1 MALTVQQFDFVA
13 SIQGLQA
20 ALAVAE
26 QAGGV
31 TGSRDAGPTQT
42 TVNEYGGASLGAG
55 IGGAMPGVTASPG
68 STSLPAADLGSL
80 FALGGDP
87 ANLVTA
93 NFLEQQRAATGTP
106 AGGGYN
112 VDLSKVGVDT
122 GTGSAQ
128 QGGSS
133 EAQNIEAWINDL
145 INGRTDLSINEG
157 GVNPVTTESLIQS
170 LSARLGR
177 TLTAEEFTAVVLP
190 SIPQEWRPKTTS
202 PGLTAA
208 GGTGLLGGGGGQP
221 SAFSGDAEIGV
232 AGAIELL
239 DGEAKKVAGGGGGL
253 ISGLGGFPDATK
265 LAYQQQDPSEAFTRF
280 LAQREGTPPAGTG
293 GREALER
300 RGDYLAPL
308 ATAFGYGF
316 SPGIGGQ
323 GQDYSGFYSKYGGAD
338 PSYADIQ
345 GKVRGVQ
352 GALAGTSQDDLA
364 SYLSGRTAGLSP
376 EETGAPFSTILAGQY
391 QPQESQYNL
400 TQAGLSSQI
409 NPYLQEGLNR
419 GLTSRFK
426 RQQAVD
432 PSTRWLDYA
441 IAQGLI

>member
-31 TGSRDAGPTQT
+31 TGSRDPAPAPSKT
-42 TVNEYGGASLGAG
+42 EASSG
-55 IGGAMPGVTASPG
+55 
-68 STSLPAADLGSL
+68 TS

-87 ANLVTA
+87 NKLVTESWLA
-93 NFLEQQRAATGTP
+93 SQRAAQT
-106 AGGGYN
+106 A
-112 VDLSKVGVDT
+112 
-122 GTGSAQ
+122 AQ
-128 QGGSS
+128 QASYAAQAGPSAPS
-133 EAQNIEAWINDL
+133 EAQTIEAWINDL
-145 INGRTDLSINEG
+145 INGRTGLSINEG

-190 SIPQEWRPKTTS
+190 SIPQEWRPKS
-202 PGLTAA
+202 REIIAA

-221 SAFSGDAEIGV
+221 IPGGTAWNPGQMDVGPLNAAGDAAIGV
-232 AGAIELL
+232 AGM
-239 DGEAKKVAGGGGGL
+239 GGGL

-265 LAYQQQDPSEAFTRF
+265 LAYKLQNPSQAFTRW

-376 EETGAPFSTILAGQY
+376 E
-391 QPQESQYNL
+391 
-400 TQAGLSSQI
+400 
-409 NPYLQEGLNR
+409 
-419 GLTSRFK
+419 
-426 RQQAVD
+426 
-432 PSTRWLDYA
+432 
-441 IAQGLI
+441 